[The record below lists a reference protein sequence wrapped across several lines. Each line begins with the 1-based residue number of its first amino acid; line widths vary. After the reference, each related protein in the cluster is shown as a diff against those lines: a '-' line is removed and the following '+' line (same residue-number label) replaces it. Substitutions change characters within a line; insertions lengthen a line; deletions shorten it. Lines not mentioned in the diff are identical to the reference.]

1 MPSDRQIE
9 ASTPYVDKI
18 SKMIPAE
25 FVGAY
30 TAIHNIIESNSGLGA
45 SDPGYYSNIHVI
57 VGIILLLIMPFY
69 MFKILNVKN
78 IAQTTGTMIAF
89 IIWAISIGGIF
100 YETSW
105 YYPYYSTIA
114 IIIWTLISPMVVQK

>member
-1 MPSDRQIE
+1 MRFGGQGGICCDTNLEINSFFQEGIVMPSDRQIE

-45 SDPGYYSNIHVI
+45 SDPGYY
-57 VGIILLLIMPFY
+57 
-69 MFKILNVKN
+69 
-78 IAQTTGTMIAF
+78 
-89 IIWAISIGGIF
+89 
-100 YETSW
+100 
-105 YYPYYSTIA
+105 
-114 IIIWTLISPMVVQK
+114 